1 MMEKDRNQKVSD
13 RLNDFIAAHRKA
25 ILAVLI
31 VLVAAVIALCVALV
45 LVQRSVETRFN
56 ALNDLEAQYATLS
69 VMDKTSAEYE
79 EAAADFKAAAE
90 SVAAD
95 GLDSYTGA
103 KAQYLLADLA
113 FAEGEWD
120 TAAAYYADIA
130 AAQSET
136 YLAPLALMNEA
147 ACYENSGDSQAA
159 LDLYSQVVDTYGEN
173 GVFAPKA
180 MFAIGRLY
188 AAMGEMELAEAE
200 FETLTGLYLAPESGT
215 PSEYARMADAYLINF
230 AE

>member
-90 SVAAD
+90 AVAAD

-130 AAQSET
+130 AAQETEESRPDNASFRRIRSET
-136 YLAPLALMNEA
+136 FPVRFCRWFVLL
-147 ACYENSGDSQAA
+147 
-159 LDLYSQVVDTYGEN
+159 
-173 GVFAPKA
+173 
-180 MFAIGRLY
+180 GRLRRIPRDFPPD
-188 AAMGEMELAEAE
+188 GISVS
-200 FETLTGLYLAPESGT
+200 F
-215 PSEYARMADAYLINF
+215 R
-230 AE
+230 